1 MQVAFVILF
10 FSLLIIELGKCD
22 SGKEIVQKL
31 YEHRNKCNEPYGS
44 NWVPLPEGLKCGARS
59 CDFPKEWCAIRSKQG
74 VPDLYCVSLDS
85 TCQES
90 LKEGVKESA
99 GSKIISS
106 ASTSADD
113 EEDEVVTTRKPTKA
127 TTANVK
133 SSEESEIS
141 ASTKGSTSKIAIAPC
156 EDFHDVCCFWAASGE
171 CDRNPGWMKRT
182 CRKSCGV
189 CNCSPDTADQC
200 PTQVNLDNCRWL
212 GPFPTAPLPNGR
224 PGPGPPATPLDN
236 GKTRILLPVAPPTV
250 VAPTV
255 PPPNTDARPQPVSV
269 AGCQDRQPLCRF
281 WSSTGQCGINRVFM
295 AVNCPVSCGLCSRFL

>member
-1 MQVAFVILF
+1 L
-10 FSLLIIELGKCD
+10 LLIKFGKCD

-31 YEHRNKCNEPYGS
+31 YEHRNKCTEPFGS
-44 NWVPLPEGLKCGARS
+44 NWVPLPDGLKCGARS

-74 VPDLYCVSLDS
+74 VPDLFCQTLDS
-85 TCQES
+85 SCQES
-90 LKEGVKESA
+90 LKGGVKESA
-99 GSKIISS
+99 KIISS
-106 ASTSADD
+106 SSTSADD
-113 EEDEVVTTRKPTKA
+113 DEDEVTTRKPTKA
-127 TTANVK
+127 TTVRIK

-141 ASTKGSTSKIAIAPC
+141 ASTKTSISRISAVPC

-212 GPFPTAPLPNGR
+212 GPFPTAPISNSR
-224 PGPGPPATPLDN
+224 PGPGPPAPATLDN
-236 GKTRILLPVAPPTV
+236 GKTRILVPLPVAPTV
-250 VAPTV
+250 RPVLPPAPAPAPA
-255 PPPNTDARPQPVSV
+255 PPPNTDVRPQPVAV

-295 AVNCPVSCGLCSRFL
+295 AVNCPVSCGLCSKFL